1 MNNRGN
7 NMTPQDKKEIEK
19 LIDLI
24 TKNNFSK
31 RIGDTPTD
39 SLQLTNRKYVN
50 LYGSTLGRPANSV
63 IGQQYLDTTIGRP
76 IFRRGDGAW
85 IDGAGSVS

>member
-1 MNNRGN
+1 
-7 NMTPQDKKEIEK
+7 MTPQDKKEIEK

-24 TKNNFSK
+24 TRNNFSK

-50 LYGSTLGRPANSV
+50 LYGTTANRPSV
-63 IGQQYLDTTIGRP
+63 VSFGQQYFDTNLNYP
-76 IFRRGDGAW
+76 IYRSPNSSVW
-85 IDGAGSVS
+85 TNSVGSVV